1 MEHWKT
7 KWTALLPKNVAEI
20 LARLDDDASLLEI
33 RLRRDA
39 PLELVFDGADRI
51 VYGNN
56 GTPMITEEE
65 LQRLTAKLT
74 EYSAYAWENE
84 RREGFITVGG
94 CRVGLSGRMI
104 RTDGSVVGF
113 STVSGICIRIV
124 REVKGCAAP
133 MVPYVAPDGTLRS
146 TLLISPPGCGKTTL
160 LRDLIRTVSDGLQG
174 LRGSRVGVA
183 DERFELCGDATGAIA
198 FDLGVRTDVI
208 SGISK
213 ADAMVRIVST
223 LSPEVLAMDELSDAR
238 DASALLDARGK
249 GVTVLATAHG
259 ASFEELRLRPSI
271 RMLLGERVFDRIIAI
286 EKIGRLKAVYDAEGT
301 RISETTQ

>member
-1 MEHWKT
+1 MEHWKA

-20 LARLDDDASLLEI
+20 IARLDDDAPLLEI

-39 PLELVFDGADRI
+39 PLELVFDGTDRI

-56 GTPMITEEE
+56 GTPMVTDEE

-84 RREGFITVGG
+84 RRDGFIAVGG

-113 STVSGICIRIV
+113 SSVSGVCIRIV
-124 REVKGCAAP
+124 REVKGCAAS
-133 MVPYVAPDGTLRS
+133 VLPYIVRDGSLLS

-160 LRDLIRTVSDGLQG
+160 LRDLIRTASDGLHE

-183 DERFELCGDATGAIA
+183 DERFELCGDASGAIA

-223 LSPEVLAMDELSDAR
+223 LSPEVLAMDELNDAR
-238 DASALLDARGK
+238 DAGALLDARGK

-259 ASFEELRLRPSI
+259 ASVEELRLRPPI
-271 RMLLGERVFDRIIAI
+271 RMLLREHVFDRIAVM
-286 EKIGRLKAVYDAEGT
+286 EKVGRLKAVYDADGT
-301 RISETTQ
+301 RVSETEQ